1 MKTWQTYF
9 EHNRDHRLEI
19 GWNNGIVVDSELHQP
34 LIRSLQ
40 RFQLGESGEGFHLRR
55 KAKITGDSSYEAA
68 IDLFIKEENEH
79 ARLMALVLQKLGAPL
94 LRHHWSDGC
103 FVCLRRLFGLNS
115 EILVLLMPEM
125 IAKRYFRALHDGFSD
140 PTLRAVC
147 SQILHDE
154 QGHVAFHAHF
164 LHEAFRTMPVL
175 FRAAVRALW
184 RLVYRIACLVVLLDH
199 GTILRGTGLS
209 LTAFWWDCG
218 LIFDEVAAG
227 IFSVAPA
234 PAFQILAP
242 TLNAEPA

>member
-1 MKTWQTYF
+1 MACT
-9 EHNRDHRLEI
+9 RI
-19 GWNNGIVVDSELHQP
+19 PVVSD
-34 LIRSLQ
+34 IRSPKLSV
-40 RFQLGESGEGFHLRR
+40 GE
-55 KAKITGDSSYEAA
+55 AAYETA

-79 ARLMALVLQKLGAPL
+79 ARLMALILQKLEAPL

-103 FVCLRRLFGLNS
+103 FVFLRRLFGLNS

-154 QGHVAFHAHF
+154 QGHVAFHTHF
-164 LHEAFRTMPVL
+164 LHEAFRSMPVL
-175 FRAAVRALW
+175 LRAALRTLW
-184 RLVYRIACLVVLLDH
+184 RLVYRMACLVVLVDH
-199 GTILRGTGLS
+199 RAILRGAGLS

-227 IFSVAPA
+227 IFSLAPA
-234 PAFQILAP
+234 PTFQVTLP
-242 TLNAEPA
+242 TLNVKAA

>member
-1 MKTWQTYF
+1 MKIWQNYF
-9 EHNRDHRLEI
+9 EYNRGHRLEI
-19 GWNNGIVVDSELHQP
+19 AWDRDLVIDPELQKP

-40 RFQLGESGEGFHLRR
+40 KFQLGESGEGFHLRR
-55 KAKITGDSSYEAA
+55 KVRNAGDPPYEAA

-79 ARLMALVLQKLGAPL
+79 ARLMGLILENLGAPL

-103 FVCLRRLFGLNS
+103 FVLLRRLFGLNS

-147 SQILHDE
+147 TQILHDE
-154 QGHVAFHAHF
+154 QGHVAFHVHS
-164 LHEAFRTMPVL
+164 LHEAFRSMPVL
-175 FRAAVRALW
+175 VRAAVRALW
-184 RLVYRIACLVVLLDH
+184 KFVYRMACLVVLVDH
-199 GTILRGTGLS
+199 RAILRGSGLS

-227 IFSVAPA
+227 IFSLAPA
-234 PAFQILAP
+234 PAFHTLDPA
-242 TLNAEPA
+242 LNAEPA